1 MVNDLFKT
9 FSINLNVQHV
19 NGMTPIRLL
28 GTLECICNAFKKR
41 LGKMHIVLDWS
52 IFGFSGEEELSEV
65 VSRS

>member
-1 MVNDLFKT
+1 M
-9 FSINLNVQHV
+9 NVQHV

-28 GTLECICNAFKKR
+28 DTLKCICNAFKKR

-65 VSRS
+65 VVHE